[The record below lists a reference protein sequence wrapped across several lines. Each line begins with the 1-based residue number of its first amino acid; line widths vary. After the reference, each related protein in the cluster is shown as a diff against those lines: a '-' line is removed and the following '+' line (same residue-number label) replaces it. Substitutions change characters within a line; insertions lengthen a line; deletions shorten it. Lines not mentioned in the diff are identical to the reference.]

1 MMSAPVCLKQILS
14 HKEKTCS
21 KVKTCLMLDL
31 GRKEYEQSLVVQNLV
46 AEWRKKKRIPDCL
59 IFVEYPHLI
68 TLGRSGSIQH
78 LLADRSMLEKHG
90 VGFFLANRGGDI
102 TYHGPG
108 QFIAYPVMDLKE
120 WQPDVGR
127 YLRSLEHCI
136 INTLADFGVLADSIP
151 ELTGVWVGDKKI
163 ASIGIRTSQWVTSH
177 GLALNVSPDL
187 SYFDFIVPC
196 GLRSK
201 GVTSMMEILGA
212 VVDTSEIKRRFCVH
226 FSQIFERD
234 LAPWRAV
241 SIDWQTSGCFA

>member
-1 MMSAPVCLKQILS
+1 MMPALARIEQIFS
-14 HKEKTCS
+14 HQEKTCGEA
-21 KVKTCLMLDL
+21 KACLMLDL
-31 GRKEYEQSLVVQNLV
+31 GRTEYEHSLVVQNLV
-46 AEWRKKKRIPDCL
+46 AEWRKKKKIPDCV

-68 TLGRSGSIQH
+68 TLGRSGSIGH

-90 VGFFLANRGGDI
+90 VGFFLADRGGDI

-120 WQPDVGR
+120 WRRDVGC

-136 INTLADFGVLADSIP
+136 INTLADFGVLSDSIP
-151 ELTGVWVGDKKI
+151 GLTGVWVGDKKI

-187 SYFDFIVPC
+187 SYFDLIVPC
-196 GLRSK
+196 GLTSK
-201 GVTSMMEILGA
+201 GVTSMMETLGT

-241 SIDWQTSGCFA
+241 SVGWQTTGCFA